1 MSKIALI
8 TDSAVDFDAALR
20 RKFGIAD
27 YVHGVVVRPDG
38 TQFLA
43 DLDWHNIS
51 SKDYYGSMARGHNLY
66 KTATCSIAEVED
78 LFKKHFAA
86 GEDILGLTIGS
97 AFSGSYNLF
106 KTIAERIQPQFPER
120 KIAIIDTCR
129 YGGAYG
135 LLAISAHNLIKEGKS
150 LEEVADFL
158 NANKLKTH
166 QMGPLDDLFFL
177 NRSGRVSKTIA
188 VMGTMVGIRP
198 LADFQSNG
206 FCQPLGKVKGM
217 NHALDVSTEYVKRS
231 IADPA
236 NATIIVAHS
245 FRHDEAERFVNLLKE
260 KVNPKAIYL
269 TSIGQI
275 SGANVGPGLVAA
287 FYFGA
292 PISEKNQAETALLES
307 IIKGN

>member
-188 VMGTMVGIRP
+188 IMGTMVGIRP
-198 LADFQSNG
+198 LADFQANG
-206 FCQPLGKVKGM
+206 FCQPIGKIKGLNAALEATVK
-217 NHALDVSTEYVKRS
+217 YVKATIS
-231 IADPA
+231 DAE
-236 NATIIVAHS
+236 NATIVVSHSNRPEAAKKLVEMIRKEIHPKEIV
-245 FRHDEAERFVNLLKE
+245 FTE
-260 KVNPKAIYL
+260 
-269 TSIGQI
+269 IGQI
-275 SGANVGPGLVAA
+275 TGANLGPGLCAA
-287 FYFGA
+287 FYYGEEVSPA
-292 PISEKNQAETALLES
+292 CEKEKAVMAQILG
-307 IIKGN
+307 K

>member
-166 QMGPLDDLFFL
+166 QMGPLGRSFL
-177 NRSGRVSKTIA
+177 PQPLGPGLKDHRHHGHHGWHPSLSGF
-188 VMGTMVGIRP
+188 P
-198 LADFQSNG
+198 SNG
-206 FCQPLGKVKGM
+206 FCQPIGKIKGLNAALEATVLCQR
-217 NHALDVSTEYVKRS
+217 NHQRCE
-231 IADPA
+231 
-236 NATIIVAHS
+236 NATIVVSHS
-245 FRHDEAERFVNLLKE
+245 NRPDAAKKLVEMIKKE
-260 KVNPKAIYL
+260 IHPKEVVL
-269 TSIGQI
+269 TEIGQI
-275 SGANVGPGLVAA
+275 TGANLGPGLCAA
-287 FYFGA
+287 FYYGEEVSPA
-292 PISEKNQAETALLES
+292 CEKEKAVMAKILG
-307 IIKGN
+307 K